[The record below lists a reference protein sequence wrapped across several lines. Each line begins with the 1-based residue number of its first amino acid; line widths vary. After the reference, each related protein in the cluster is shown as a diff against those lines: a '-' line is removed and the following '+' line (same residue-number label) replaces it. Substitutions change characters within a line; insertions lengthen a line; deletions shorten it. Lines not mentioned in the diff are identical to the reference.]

1 MVGNIVLG
9 MEVVAVLIKVNGFL
23 ELFGEFWMISYNLF
37 LVNTVYCK
45 SLGTTN
51 HKNRDMAAN
60 CDVHECLL
68 TQVHFKMF
76 AQTLKLMLLTLW
88 QHLKRTLSFLC
99 TNIFCSTVT
108 AILLLFFYEYFE
120 SLFSHF
126 KLFFFLFLLFISL
139 YSMLWYSILFYSILW
154 FLVIINI
161 LAEFHYF
168 IHDWNLKC

>member
-1 MVGNIVLG
+1 MCVCVCERDCMVGNIVLG

-23 ELFGEFWMISYNLF
+23 ELFGEFWMISYHLF

-60 CDVHECLL
+60 CDVHECLFAH
-68 TQVHFKMF
+68 VHFKMF

-108 AILLLFFYEYFE
+108 EILLLFFMNI
-120 SLFSHF
+120 LNHF
-126 KLFFFLFLLFISL
+126 FLILSCFFLFLLFISF
-139 YSMLWYSILFYSILW
+139 YSMLWYSILFYS
-154 FLVIINI
+154 VISCHN
-161 LAEFHYF
+161 
-168 IHDWNLKC
+168 